1 MNEEVE
7 TFSIKEKDVK
17 TKNEIEAITFYFN
30 DDSIKNFYYYKATKS
45 ICLPSYLFMKE
56 PKTFYD
62 IVSAVYQ
69 NTTSNTIHINN
80 AAFFTDSW
88 EKILNNPNISTIYY
102 DVYDDSFLTNER
114 LDEAK
119 EKKKRIYVKKFNP
132 TLFSR
137 LNKDFFLSQTFHD
150 PGYPYETK
158 IITLDNPIL
167 SEELPFL
174 ENTKEITIDFYHEEN
189 IKMILEY
196 LKNIHYEGQITLR
209 AKDTGQNYFFAVP
222 YQKSLN
228 IDIKNDYL
236 DKSNNEYQ
244 NTPTKEDFFR
254 TSENLNA
261 LIEPLKKSHLS
272 PFEKYIFLYDLV
284 KSYKMYKENLADAR
298 DARCIYRILDNEYM
312 VCSGYANL
320 LTNLCE
326 LVNIPCTYITGNL
339 GLYQSWKEN
348 EIFYT
353 LQKKLPLKL
362 QKILPRFQKFFNYLQ
377 DITTK
382 LKLIAPIIKKSG
394 HARCYVY
401 LKDPKYQ
408 IDGLYYSDP
417 TWENN
422 YELNYTFLAITD
434 KENSLCTTSW
444 FLEPMA
450 LLDSDSLEEF
460 FEKINYL
467 QRNNPTHTIM
477 QILEPL
483 LKILKKTNPEIYEN
497 FTTKY
502 SLLFNNNTVFY
513 GYDKEANQFLTEL
526 YTYFSEK
533 TNKSISIETTIEAI
547 LNEKKFEHSLTEEEI
562 EFYKNYLETT
572 LSERKKLFFYED
584 EETKKKNAL

>member
-1 MNEEVE
+1 M
-7 TFSIKEKDVK
+7 
-17 TKNEIEAITFYFN
+17 
-30 DDSIKNFYYYKATKS
+30 
-45 ICLPSYLFMKE
+45 
-56 PKTFYD
+56 
-62 IVSAVYQ
+62 
-69 NTTSNTIHINN
+69 
-80 AAFFTDSW
+80 
-88 EKILNNPNISTIYY
+88 
-102 DVYDDSFLTNER
+102 
-114 LDEAK
+114 
-119 EKKKRIYVKKFNP
+119 
-132 TLFSR
+132 
-137 LNKDFFLSQTFHD
+137 
-150 PGYPYETK
+150 
-158 IITLDNPIL
+158 
-167 SEELPFL
+167 
-174 ENTKEITIDFYHEEN
+174 
-189 IKMILEY
+189 
-196 LKNIHYEGQITLR
+196 
-209 AKDTGQNYFFAVP
+209 
-222 YQKSLN
+222 
-228 IDIKNDYL
+228 
-236 DKSNNEYQ
+236 
-244 NTPTKEDFFR
+244 
-254 TSENLNA
+254 
-261 LIEPLKKSHLS
+261 
-272 PFEKYIFLYDLV
+272 
-284 KSYKMYKENLADAR
+284 
-298 DARCIYRILDNEYM
+298 
-312 VCSGYANL
+312 
-320 LTNLCE
+320 
-326 LVNIPCTYITGNL
+326 
-339 GLYQSWKEN
+339 
-348 EIFYT
+348 
-353 LQKKLPLKL
+353 PLKL

-434 KENSLCTTSW
+434 KEISLCTTSW
-444 FLEPMA
+444 FLDSMA

-483 LKILKKTNPEIYEN
+483 LKILKKTNPELYEN

-547 LNEKKFEHSLTEEEI
+547 LNEKKFEYSLTEEEI
-562 EFYKNYLETT
+562 KFYKNYLETT